1 MAGVSRTRRRF
12 TPQFKLE
19 AVRLMQERLAAGLTL
34 ERVSRELEIGPD
46 LLRVWAQQVAAHP
59 GASAEE
65 IFPGPGART
74 ARQDA
79 TPTARTAAAAGAA
92 ELRRLQREV
101 EVLREERD
109 FLKKAA
115 AFFAKESR

>member
-1 MAGVSRTRRRF
+1 MARVSQARRRF
-12 TPQFKLE
+12 APEFKLE
-19 AVRLMQERLAAGLTL
+19 AVRLMRERLAAGLTL

-46 LLRVWAQQVAAHP
+46 LLRVWARQVAAHA

-65 IFPGPGART
+65 IFPGPGARR
-74 ARQDA
+74 ARRA
-79 TPTARTAAAAGAA
+79 RRATTPTTPTTPLVSARET

-115 AFFAKESR
+115 AFF

>member
-1 MAGVSRTRRRF
+1 MARVSQVSQARRRF
-12 TPQFKLE
+12 TPEFKLE
-19 AVRLMQERLAAGLTL
+19 AVRLMRERLAAGLTL

-46 LLRVWAQQVAAHP
+46 LLRVWARQVAAHP
-59 GASAEE
+59 GAQAEE
-65 IFPGPGART
+65 IFPGPGARR
-74 ARQDA
+74 ARRA
-79 TPTARTAAAAGAA
+79 VASAAGSSET

>member
-1 MAGVSRTRRRF
+1 MARVSQSRRRF
-12 TPQFKLE
+12 TPEFKLE
-19 AVRLMQERLAAGLTL
+19 AVRVMRERLTAGLTL

-46 LLRVWAQQVAAHP
+46 LLRVWARQVAAHP
-59 GASAEE
+59 GAGAEE
-65 IFPGPGART
+65 IFPGPGARR
-74 ARQDA
+74 AA
-79 TPTARTAAAAGAA
+79 TPAARSPET

-115 AFFAKESR
+115 AFFARESR